1 MDRFLLPSEHMRA
14 HLPTIL
20 IALAATAFGATN
32 KPSPWAQQAPARHE
46 IVIPRGA
53 SLRVR
58 INQAVD
64 TRRNPAGTKFQA
76 SLAQPLIYDGATLL
90 PRGTR
95 FVGHVVESKPSGRLR
110 GRAVLSLTL
119 DSVMWNGAEHRIS
132 TGDATRVSNRHKKR
146 NLVLIGGGA
155 GTGASIGAIAGG
167 GLGAVVGAAAG
178 SVAGTAT
185 ALVTGKKNVYLP
197 PETVVAFPVWSPVRL

>member
-1 MDRFLLPSEHMRA
+1 LLPSEDMRA
-14 HLPTIL
+14 HLATIL
-20 IALAATAFGATN
+20 IAFSVTAFGATD
-32 KPSPWAQQAPARHE
+32 KPSPWVQQAPARHE
-46 IVIPRGA
+46 VVIPRGTT
-53 SLRVR
+53 LRVR

-95 FVGHVVESKPSGRLR
+95 FVGHVVESKPSGRLK

-119 DSVMWNGAEHRIS
+119 DSVLWHGAEHPVS
-132 TGDATRVSNRHKKR
+132 TGDATRVSGRHKKR
-146 NLVLIGGGA
+146 DLVLIGGGA

-185 ALVTGKKNVYLP
+185 ALVTGKKNIHLP
-197 PETVVAFPVWSPVRL
+197 PETVIAFPVRSPVRL